1 MKNDD
6 KPLPSSSRTTTTTTA
21 AMTSKFDEKK
31 RAVTTT
37 LTQIKENLRDRAR
50 LEELAKALLQEKD
63 ALVQH
68 LAPSQ
73 SDGQAAAALSDFQR
87 DVDALTTF
95 FSEEKLGHLGKKTD
109 KAITQHVQ
117 NVELSLG
124 KLEAAP
130 SEAHDAVQKQPHL
143 KTPTSQARRSC
154 VVIGSVGKR
163 SVTNTPST
171 SRSISGSD
179 SGSESADHDATPSA
193 KKKAKKKKKAS
204 GSEHPSSPFAISMAL
219 PGISTES
226 KLKHKRSLCLTGYS
240 VGLGAQMRR
249 RSTLGGKYSQG
260 EHSAEDA
267 AAEKET
273 VQKECEAILKHIG
286 TLEKICLPKKSKK
299 KKKNQNAHI

>member
-1 MKNDD
+1 M
-6 KPLPSSSRTTTTTTA
+6 TTQ
-21 AMTSKFDEKK
+21 FDEKK

-37 LTQIKENLRDRAR
+37 LAQIRENLRDRAQ
-50 LEELAKALLQEKD
+50 LEELIKALLQEKD

-73 SDGQAAAALSDFQR
+73 SEGQAQPNAALSDFQR
-87 DVDALTTF
+87 DVDALAALF
-95 FSEEKLGHLGKKTD
+95 GEGKPDHLGKKTD

-117 NVELSLG
+117 SIELSLG

-130 SEAHDAVQKQPHL
+130 SEPHDAAQKQHMR
-143 KTPTSQARRSC
+143 TPTSQARRSF

-163 SVTNTPST
+163 SATNTPST

-179 SGSESADHDATPSA
+179 SGSESAVGADPDATQS
-193 KKKAKKKKKAS
+193 AKKKKKKKKKAV
-204 GSEHPSSPFAISMAL
+204 GSDAEHTSSPFAISMAL
-219 PGISTES
+219 PGMSTES

-249 RSTLGGKYSQG
+249 RSTIAGKSSQG
-260 EHSAEDA
+260 ERSSEDVL
-267 AAEKET
+267 AEKEA
-273 VQKECEAILKHIG
+273 VQKECETILKHIG

-299 KKKNQNAHI
+299 HIHIYIRKPSDYLFI